1 MMYRKFYEVIRKW
14 ERDQE
19 QKPLMVIGA
28 RQVGKT
34 WLMKKFCQDVY
45 HDYVY
50 INLEERNDVA
60 SVFDGSLD
68 PEIILMKISQLF
80 GRTVDEKTPVFF
92 DEIQCCERSVNS
104 MKYFCE
110 SEKNYRI
117 LCAGS
122 LLGVKI
128 RRFHSSFPVGKVHI
142 VQMYPLDFEEFLL
155 ACGEDLLRDGIRNA
169 YMQKAPLAQGIH
181 EKALHLY
188 QDYLYVGGMPEAV
201 QSYLDHGKN
210 ALAVDSVIY
219 DNLQLAYLADMT
231 KYVTSPQESVK
242 ITKVYH
248 SVARQLAKENPKFQ
262 YSRVRS
268 GGNRRDFSEP
278 LDWLDAS
285 GMVYAVHSLE
295 APLPPLKSYEDD
307 SSFKIYLSDVGLL
320 RHMCGMHYRDL
331 LMESQNIYKGAIT
344 ENYVI
349 QQLKAAGIR
358 MYYYKPSPSMEID
371 LILDLAEQIIP
382 VEIESG
388 RHKRSTS
395 LQNYRNKYYPA
406 FAVRISALNFGWQD
420 DLFSVPLYAVW
431 CI

>member
-1 MMYRKFYEVIRKW
+1 
-14 ERDQE
+14 
-19 QKPLMVIGA
+19 
-28 RQVGKT
+28 
-34 WLMKKFCQDVY
+34 
-45 HDYVY
+45 
-50 INLEERNDVA
+50 
-60 SVFDGSLD
+60 
-68 PEIILMKISQLF
+68 
-80 GRTVDEKTPVFF
+80 
-92 DEIQCCERSVNS
+92 
-104 MKYFCE
+104 
-110 SEKNYRI
+110 
-117 LCAGS
+117 
-122 LLGVKI
+122 
-128 RRFHSSFPVGKVHI
+128 
-142 VQMYPLDFEEFLL
+142 MYPLDFEEFLL
-155 ACGEDLLRDGIRNA
+155 ACGEELLRDGIRNA
-169 YMQKAPLAQGIH
+169 YVQKAPLAQGIH

-231 KYVTSPQESVK
+231 KYVTSPQESFK
-242 ITKVYH
+242 ITQVYH
-248 SVARQLAKENPKFQ
+248 SVPRQLAKENPKFQ

-278 LDWLDAS
+278 LDWLEAS
-285 GMVYAVHSLE
+285 GMVYAVHSLQ

-320 RHMCGMHYRDL
+320 RHMCGLHYRDL
-331 LMESQNIYKGAIT
+331 LMESQNIYKGALT

-349 QQLKAAGIR
+349 QQLKSAGIR

-382 VEIESG
+382 VEIKSG

-395 LQNYRNKYYPA
+395 LQNYRNKYHPA

-420 DLFSVPLYAVW
+420 DLFSVPLYAAW